1 MRLAMDGC
9 SALHEAAKE
18 EVARQFVAHQTVLA
32 QIEARLLYFV
42 DKFELEAVKQGTPG
56 YCRVPSAHTASPTV
70 HRYGPRVRAVK
81 QRRVLLD
88 HCNGRV
94 LQHGALL
101 RHGALLQ
108 HGAVC
113 ATVA

>member
-1 MRLAMDGC
+1 MAIGC

-56 YCRVPSAHTASPTV
+56 YRRVPSAHSASSECAS
-70 HRYGPRVRAVK
+70 VRSEPS
-81 QRRVLLD
+81 
-88 HCNGRV
+88 NS
-94 LQHGALL
+94 GASF
-101 RHGALLQ
+101 
-108 HGAVC
+108 
-113 ATVA
+113 